1 MTIAYGAPQRHVS
14 AAAYRDHVEDTT
26 RALPA
31 HDLHALFVVLLT
43 VHGSL
48 HADELPDRIVRRLAR
63 RLVEDGLLP
72 RGASKGEVNALL
84 ADLAQRMHWA
94 MDPSS
99 DQPYPESARREV
111 THELRFPTGQA
122 AAQTFVT
129 DAVALGG
136 RDAWARPGQSRMET
150 GPDGSREPLGPPGT
164 WLVAVAFSELPPDP
178 DFVARQTELSALAER
193 HGGHYDGHS
202 G

>member
-1 MTIAYGAPQRHVS
+1 
-14 AAAYRDHVEDTT
+14 VEDTT
-26 RALPA
+26 RPLPE

-43 VHGSL
+43 VHGAL
-48 HADELPDRIVRRLAR
+48 HIDELPDRISRRLAN
-63 RLVEDGLLP
+63 RLIEDGLLP
-72 RGASKGEVNALL
+72 RGASKGDVNALL

-99 DQPYPESARREV
+99 DQPYPESAPREV

-136 RDAWARPGQSRMET
+136 RNVWARPEQSRMET
-150 GPDGSREPLGPPGT
+150 GPDGSRKPLDPPGT

-178 DFVARQTELSALAER
+178 DFQARETQLTALAER
-193 HGGHYDGHS
+193 HGGRYDGHS